1 MGRGG
6 CRRKEPSLV
15 TALLIL
21 TPDRKKRATMLGL
34 ALWLS
39 FSPENGSTVSGRPGK
54 CGGWRTVWL
63 VKWYMLTPTP
73 SVPSPETIRKPMVAL
88 VSLSIVIALFLI
100 WLIYFKGKV
109 AAPEWVGALPA
120 ANASFNSL
128 SALCLTF
135 GYINIRRGNR
145 VVHKRFMLTATV
157 FSALFLISYVTYH
170 FFHGDTLFPG
180 HGWVRPVYFFILIS
194 HIGLSMAALP
204 LILAALWF
212 GLGNQFRVHRRIAR
226 WTFPIWLYVS
236 VTGVIVFAFLK
247 YFTA

>member
-1 MGRGG
+1 
-6 CRRKEPSLV
+6 
-15 TALLIL
+15 
-21 TPDRKKRATMLGL
+21 
-34 ALWLS
+34 
-39 FSPENGSTVSGRPGK
+39 
-54 CGGWRTVWL
+54 
-63 VKWYMLTPTP
+63 MLTPTTP
-73 SVPSPETIRKPMVAL
+73 VHSPETIRKPMVAL
-88 VSLSIVIALFLI
+88 VSLSVVIALFLI

-109 AAPEWVGALPA
+109 AAPDWVGALPA

-157 FSALFLISYVTYH
+157 FSALFLISYITYH
-170 FFHGDTLFPG
+170 FFHGDTVFPG

-194 HIGLSMAALP
+194 HIGLSMVALP

-212 GLGNQFRVHRRIAR
+212 GLGSQFRVHRRIAR

-236 VTGVIVFAFLK
+236 VTGVIVFAFLR

>member
-1 MGRGG
+1 M
-6 CRRKEPSLV
+6 PHV
-15 TALLIL
+15 
-21 TPDRKKRATMLGL
+21 
-34 ALWLS
+34 
-39 FSPENGSTVSGRPGK
+39 K
-54 CGGWRTVWL
+54 CGGCQTAWL
-63 VKWYMLTPTP
+63 VNWYMLTPTTP
-73 SVPSPETIRKPMVAL
+73 LHSPETIRKPMVAL

-109 AAPEWVGALPA
+109 AAPGWVEALPA

-128 SALCLTF
+128 SALCLIF

-157 FSALFLISYVTYH
+157 FSALFLISYITYH

-180 HGWVRPVYFFILIS
+180 YGWVRPVYFFILIS
-194 HIGLSMAALP
+194 HIGLSMVALP

-212 GLGNQFRVHRRIAR
+212 GLGSQFRVHRRIAR

>member
-1 MGRGG
+1 
-6 CRRKEPSLV
+6 
-15 TALLIL
+15 
-21 TPDRKKRATMLGL
+21 MLGL

-109 AAPEWVGALPA
+109 AGPGWVGALPA